1 MPYRYLF
8 PFAFPGNVPSR
19 TGPGPGPGSGGRN
32 IQTSKT
38 TTDNTAEEQGSNARK
53 ISKESLQEESKIS
66 SPSWEESVV
75 SSKLFEKADSVN
87 RSAENLAD
95 FGRASVIEKSEK
107 PKSVTGIPGQ
117 SLGLPK
123 PGDSFNTEEIDV
135 HDKKEDSFDP
145 LMEGVELAL
154 PGKYRKLKATSVRLY
169 SEVRKIAEKDDS
181 KSSLPWHNFVERLEG
196 EFKMRYISTHKEIKE
211 KSKGIL
217 EEHERLSLLTSA
229 VVARSNDLKD
239 DSSWQEVYKCYRH
252 WQIVLSKFNELQKRT
267 QQLLEG
273 EL

>member
-19 TGPGPGPGSGGRN
+19 TGPGPGSGGRN

-38 TTDNTAEEQGSNARK
+38 TTDNTGEEQGSNARK
-53 ISKESLQEESKIS
+53 ISKELLQEESKIS

-75 SSKLFEKADSVN
+75 SSKLFEKAESVN
-87 RSAENLAD
+87 RSAENLVD
-95 FGRASVIEKSEK
+95 FGRVSE
-107 PKSVTGIPGQ
+107 SVTGIPGQ
-117 SLGLPK
+117 SLGLPR

-145 LMEGVELAL
+145 LVEGVELAL

-196 EFKMRYISTHKEIKE
+196 EFKMGYISTHKEIKE
-211 KSKGIL
+211 KSKGLL

>member
-1 MPYRYLF
+1 M
-8 PFAFPGNVPSR
+8 
-19 TGPGPGPGSGGRN
+19 
-32 IQTSKT
+32 
-38 TTDNTAEEQGSNARK
+38 
-53 ISKESLQEESKIS
+53 
-66 SPSWEESVV
+66 
-75 SSKLFEKADSVN
+75 
-87 RSAENLAD
+87 
-95 FGRASVIEKSEK
+95 IEKSEK

-123 PGDSFNTEEIDV
+123 LGDSFNTEEIDV

-145 LMEGVELAL
+145 LVEGVELAL

-181 KSSLPWHNFVERLEG
+181 KSSLPWHNFVERLER
-196 EFKMRYISTHKEIKE
+196 EFKVGYISTHKEIKE
-211 KSKGIL
+211 KSNGLL

-229 VVARSNDLKD
+229 VVSRSNDLKD

-267 QQLLEG
+267 QLLLEG